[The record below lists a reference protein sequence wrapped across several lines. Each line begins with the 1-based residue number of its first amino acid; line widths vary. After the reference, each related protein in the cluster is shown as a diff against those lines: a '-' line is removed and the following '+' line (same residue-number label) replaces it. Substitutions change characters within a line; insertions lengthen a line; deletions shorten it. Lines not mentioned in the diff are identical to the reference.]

1 MMNMLKEILMK
12 RKIMMNM
19 EVDLQ
24 NMTKV
29 AAELIMTM
37 TMITIQKTEGLEISM
52 NMRQSIIT
60 FLFVT
65 TIRKGTKL
73 LS

>member
-1 MMNMLKEILMK
+1 MIMMKEILMK

-19 EVDLQ
+19 EVEMK

-52 NMRQSIIT
+52 NTRQSIIT
-60 FLFVT
+60 FHIVT

>member
-1 MMNMLKEILMK
+1 MNMMKEILMK
-12 RKIMMNM
+12 RKSMMNM
-19 EVDLQ
+19 EVEMK
-24 NMTKV
+24 NMMKV